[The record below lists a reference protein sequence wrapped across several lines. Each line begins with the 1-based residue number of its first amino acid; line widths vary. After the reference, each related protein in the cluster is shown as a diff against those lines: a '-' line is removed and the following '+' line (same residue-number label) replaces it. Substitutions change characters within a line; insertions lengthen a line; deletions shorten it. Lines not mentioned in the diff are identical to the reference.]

1 MLSLNPV
8 VVHSEI
14 LSNFMV
20 SLIPDDNINTVI
32 DLSMGECALL
42 ESAKKRWN
50 NASYLGSDIDEILL
64 RKIHQ
69 KSPYIKTFLGDSL
82 GNEINFWEEYYSII
96 SKNGFDLALANP
108 PFDFLNRKLVN
119 IGSKNLLFPIE
130 IHFLLKYIEIVREG
144 GYICII
150 LPYGFLSLELYNDLR
165 IEILE
170 KVVIHKIIKIFDN
183 CFKKIN
189 TDICLLLLQKR
200 EKKSKSIQTNIT
212 VEYLDNNYNLQGH
225 TRIDISQSKRFDLE
239 YYHFLQEFQ
248 ILQDSCKYPISILK
262 EFIVNSKRGRTL
274 ANNKDLIVENGTRFL
289 HTTDLK
295 YLYISNKNKRYV
307 KEKSQYFER
316 NYVQIENILIG
327 RVGRKCIGK
336 IAIVTATFP
345 PIIEYFLNKYLMKN
359 NQNVIKDLDKPNEI
373 VGEEIFIKKKFTN
386 NEKIRHNLVLIDD
399 EIGIQEILWK
409 FKDNRDK
416 KKSSKKILVICN
428 TIKKAQEIYSKLKI
442 ELEDYFRELDKK
454 KTCLTSKREDKEE
467 KKSDL

>member
-1 MLSLNPV
+1 MSKNSISTYKHKQYFTP
-8 VVHSEI
+8 EI

-336 IAIVTATFP
+336 IAIVTEEFKNSVISDCIICLDIKNIDPYYLTIYLAT
-345 PIIEYFLNKYLMKN
+345 KYGQIQLKGISRGSGSKYIT
-359 NQNVIKDLDKPNEI
+359 VKDLQNLKVIIPSENI
-373 VGEEIFIKKKFTN
+373 QKKFRKKYIHLI
-386 NEKIRHNLVLIDD
+386 EKKEEVEYERFFKNM
-399 EIGIQEILWK
+399 IL
-409 FKDNRDK
+409 
-416 KKSSKKILVICN
+416 
-428 TIKKAQEIYSKLKI
+428 KL
-442 ELEDYFRELDKK
+442 ELELERK
-454 KTCLTSKREDKEE
+454 
-467 KKSDL
+467 

>member
-1 MLSLNPV
+1 MSKNSISTYKHKQYFTP
-8 VVHSEI
+8 EI

-189 TDICLLLLQKR
+189 TDICLLLLQKK

-316 NYVQIENILIG
+316 NYIQVENILIG

-336 IAIVTATFP
+336 IAIVTEEFKNSVISDCIICLDIKNIDPYYLTIYLAT
-345 PIIEYFLNKYLMKN
+345 KYGQIQLKGISRGSGSKYIT
-359 NQNVIKDLDKPNEI
+359 VKDLQNLKVIIPPENI
-373 VGEEIFIKKKFTN
+373 QKKFRKKYIHLI
-386 NEKIRHNLVLIDD
+386 EKKEEVEYERFFKNM
-399 EIGIQEILWK
+399 IL
-409 FKDNRDK
+409 
-416 KKSSKKILVICN
+416 
-428 TIKKAQEIYSKLKI
+428 KL
-442 ELEDYFRELDKK
+442 ELELERK
-454 KTCLTSKREDKEE
+454 
-467 KKSDL
+467 

>member
-1 MLSLNPV
+1 MSKNSISTYKHKQYFTP
-8 VVHSEI
+8 EI

-189 TDICLLLLQKR
+189 TDICLLLLQKK

-212 VEYLDNNYNLQGH
+212 IEYLDNNYNLQGH

-248 ILQDSCKYPISILK
+248 ILQDSCKYPISTLK

-316 NYVQIENILIG
+316 NYIQVENILIG

-336 IAIVTATFP
+336 IAIVTEEFKNSVISDCIICLDIKNIDPYYLTIYLAT
-345 PIIEYFLNKYLMKN
+345 KYGQIQLKGISRGSGSKYIT
-359 NQNVIKDLDKPNEI
+359 VKDLQNLKVIIPPENI
-373 VGEEIFIKKKFTN
+373 QKKFRKKYIHLI
-386 NEKIRHNLVLIDD
+386 EKKEEVEYERFFKNM
-399 EIGIQEILWK
+399 IL
-409 FKDNRDK
+409 
-416 KKSSKKILVICN
+416 
-428 TIKKAQEIYSKLKI
+428 KL
-442 ELEDYFRELDKK
+442 ELELERK
-454 KTCLTSKREDKEE
+454 
-467 KKSDL
+467 

>member
-1 MLSLNPV
+1 MSKNSISTYKHKQYFTP
-8 VVHSEI
+8 EI

-189 TDICLLLLQKR
+189 TDICLLLLQKK

-336 IAIVTATFP
+336 IAIVTEEFKNSVISDCIICLDIKNIDPYYLTIYLAT
-345 PIIEYFLNKYLMKN
+345 KYGQIQLKGISRGSGSKYIT
-359 NQNVIKDLDKPNEI
+359 VKDLQNLKVIIPPKNI
-373 VGEEIFIKKKFTN
+373 QKKFRKKYIHLI
-386 NEKIRHNLVLIDD
+386 EKKEEVEYERFFKNM
-399 EIGIQEILWK
+399 IL
-409 FKDNRDK
+409 
-416 KKSSKKILVICN
+416 
-428 TIKKAQEIYSKLKI
+428 KL
-442 ELEDYFRELDKK
+442 ELELERK
-454 KTCLTSKREDKEE
+454 
-467 KKSDL
+467 

>member
-1 MLSLNPV
+1 MSKNSISTYKHKQYFTP
-8 VVHSEI
+8 EI

-189 TDICLLLLQKR
+189 TDICLLLLQKK

-316 NYVQIENILIG
+316 NYIQVENILIG

-336 IAIVTATFP
+336 IAIVTEEFKNSVISDCIICLDIKNIDPYYLTIYLAT
-345 PIIEYFLNKYLMKN
+345 KYGQIQLKGISRGSGSKYIT
-359 NQNVIKDLDKPNEI
+359 VKDLQNLKVIIPSENI
-373 VGEEIFIKKKFTN
+373 QKKFRKKYIHLI
-386 NEKIRHNLVLIDD
+386 EKKEEVEYERFFKNM
-399 EIGIQEILWK
+399 IL
-409 FKDNRDK
+409 
-416 KKSSKKILVICN
+416 
-428 TIKKAQEIYSKLKI
+428 KL
-442 ELEDYFRELDKK
+442 ELELERK
-454 KTCLTSKREDKEE
+454 
-467 KKSDL
+467 

>member
-1 MLSLNPV
+1 MSKNSISTYKHKQYFTP
-8 VVHSEI
+8 EI

-189 TDICLLLLQKR
+189 TDICLLLLQKK

-262 EFIVNSKRGRTL
+262 EFIVNLKRGRTL

-316 NYVQIENILIG
+316 NYIQVENILIG

-336 IAIVTATFP
+336 IAIVTEEFKNSVISDCIICLDIKNIDPYYLTIYLAT
-345 PIIEYFLNKYLMKN
+345 KYGQIQLKGISRGSGSKYIT
-359 NQNVIKDLDKPNEI
+359 VKDLQNLKVIIPPKNI
-373 VGEEIFIKKKFTN
+373 QKKFRKKYIHLV
-386 NEKIRHNLVLIDD
+386 EKKEEVEYERFFKNIVL
-399 EIGIQEILWK
+399 
-409 FKDNRDK
+409 
-416 KKSSKKILVICN
+416 
-428 TIKKAQEIYSKLKI
+428 KL
-442 ELEDYFRELDKK
+442 ELELERK
-454 KTCLTSKREDKEE
+454 
-467 KKSDL
+467 

>member
-1 MLSLNPV
+1 MPKDSINTHKHKQYFTP
-8 VVHSEI
+8 EI

-336 IAIVTATFP
+336 IAIVTEEFKNSVISDCIICLDIKNIDPYYLTIYLAT
-345 PIIEYFLNKYLMKN
+345 KYGQIQLKGISRGSGSKYIT
-359 NQNVIKDLDKPNEI
+359 VKDLQNLKVIIPSENI
-373 VGEEIFIKKKFTN
+373 QKKFRKKYIHLI
-386 NEKIRHNLVLIDD
+386 EKKEEVEYERFFKNM
-399 EIGIQEILWK
+399 IL
-409 FKDNRDK
+409 
-416 KKSSKKILVICN
+416 
-428 TIKKAQEIYSKLKI
+428 KL
-442 ELEDYFRELDKK
+442 ELELERK
-454 KTCLTSKREDKEE
+454 
-467 KKSDL
+467 

>member
-1 MLSLNPV
+1 MSKNSISTYKHKQYFTP
-8 VVHSEI
+8 EI

-189 TDICLLLLQKR
+189 TDICLLLLQKK

-212 VEYLDNNYNLQGH
+212 IEYLDNNYNLQGH

-316 NYVQIENILIG
+316 NYIQVENILIG

-336 IAIVTATFP
+336 IAIVTEEFKNSVISDCIICLDIKNIDPYYLTIYLAT
-345 PIIEYFLNKYLMKN
+345 KYGQIQLKGISRGSGSKYIT
-359 NQNVIKDLDKPNEI
+359 VKDLQNLKVIIPPENI
-373 VGEEIFIKKKFTN
+373 QKKFRKKYIHLI
-386 NEKIRHNLVLIDD
+386 EKKEEVEYERFFKNM
-399 EIGIQEILWK
+399 IL
-409 FKDNRDK
+409 
-416 KKSSKKILVICN
+416 
-428 TIKKAQEIYSKLKI
+428 KL
-442 ELEDYFRELDKK
+442 ELELERK
-454 KTCLTSKREDKEE
+454 
-467 KKSDL
+467 

>member
-1 MLSLNPV
+1 MSKNSISTYKHKQYFTP
-8 VVHSEI
+8 EI

-189 TDICLLLLQKR
+189 TDICLLLLQKK

-316 NYVQIENILIG
+316 NYIQVENILIG

-336 IAIVTATFP
+336 IAIVTEEFKNSVISDCIICLDIKNIDPYYLTIYLAT
-345 PIIEYFLNKYLMKN
+345 KYGQIQLKGISRGSGSKYIT
-359 NQNVIKDLDKPNEI
+359 VKDLQNLKVIIPPKNI
-373 VGEEIFIKKKFTN
+373 QKKFRKKYIHLV
-386 NEKIRHNLVLIDD
+386 EKKEEVEYERFFKNIVL
-399 EIGIQEILWK
+399 
-409 FKDNRDK
+409 
-416 KKSSKKILVICN
+416 
-428 TIKKAQEIYSKLKI
+428 KL
-442 ELEDYFRELDKK
+442 ELELERK
-454 KTCLTSKREDKEE
+454 
-467 KKSDL
+467 

>member
-1 MLSLNPV
+1 MSKNSISTYKHKQYFTP
-8 VVHSEI
+8 EI

-189 TDICLLLLQKR
+189 TDICLLLLQKK

-316 NYVQIENILIG
+316 NYIQVENILIG

-336 IAIVTATFP
+336 IAIVTEEFKNSVISDCIICLDIKNIDPYYLTIYLAT
-345 PIIEYFLNKYLMKN
+345 KYGQIQLKGISRGSGSKYIT
-359 NQNVIKDLDKPNEI
+359 VKDLQNLKVIIPPKNI
-373 VGEEIFIKKKFTN
+373 QKKFRKKYIHLV
-386 NEKIRHNLVLIDD
+386 EKKEEAEYERFFKNIVL
-399 EIGIQEILWK
+399 
-409 FKDNRDK
+409 
-416 KKSSKKILVICN
+416 
-428 TIKKAQEIYSKLKI
+428 KL
-442 ELEDYFRELDKK
+442 ELELERK
-454 KTCLTSKREDKEE
+454 
-467 KKSDL
+467 

>member
-1 MLSLNPV
+1 MSKNSISTYKHKQYFTP
-8 VVHSEI
+8 EI

-189 TDICLLLLQKR
+189 TDICLLLLQKK
-200 EKKSKSIQTNIT
+200 EKETKNIQTNIT
-212 VEYLDNNYNLQGH
+212 IEYLDNNYNLQGH

-336 IAIVTATFP
+336 IAIVTEEFKNSVISDCIICLDIKNIDPYYLTIYLAT
-345 PIIEYFLNKYLMKN
+345 KYGQIQLKGISRGSGSKYIT
-359 NQNVIKDLDKPNEI
+359 VKDLQNLKVIIPSENI
-373 VGEEIFIKKKFTN
+373 QKKFRKKYIHLI
-386 NEKIRHNLVLIDD
+386 EKKEEVEYERFFKNM
-399 EIGIQEILWK
+399 IL
-409 FKDNRDK
+409 
-416 KKSSKKILVICN
+416 
-428 TIKKAQEIYSKLKI
+428 KL
-442 ELEDYFRELDKK
+442 ELELERK
-454 KTCLTSKREDKEE
+454 
-467 KKSDL
+467 

>member
-1 MLSLNPV
+1 MSKNSISTHKHKQYFTP
-8 VVHSEI
+8 EI

-32 DLSMGECALL
+32 DLSMGECTLL

-189 TDICLLLLQKR
+189 TDICLLLLQKK

-316 NYVQIENILIG
+316 NYIQVENILIG

-336 IAIVTATFP
+336 IAIVTEEFKNSVISDCIICLDIKNIDPYYLTIYLAT
-345 PIIEYFLNKYLMKN
+345 KYGQIQLKGISRGSGSKYIT
-359 NQNVIKDLDKPNEI
+359 VKDLQNLKVIIPPKNI
-373 VGEEIFIKKKFTN
+373 QKKFRKKYIHLV
-386 NEKIRHNLVLIDD
+386 EKKEEVEYERFFKNM
-399 EIGIQEILWK
+399 IL
-409 FKDNRDK
+409 
-416 KKSSKKILVICN
+416 
-428 TIKKAQEIYSKLKI
+428 KL
-442 ELEDYFRELDKK
+442 ELELERK
-454 KTCLTSKREDKEE
+454 
-467 KKSDL
+467 